1 MRRVVGRDGVRGVF
15 RLTFTDQGRF
25 SAIAPVSS
33 PS

>member
-1 MRRVVGRDGVRGVF
+1 MF